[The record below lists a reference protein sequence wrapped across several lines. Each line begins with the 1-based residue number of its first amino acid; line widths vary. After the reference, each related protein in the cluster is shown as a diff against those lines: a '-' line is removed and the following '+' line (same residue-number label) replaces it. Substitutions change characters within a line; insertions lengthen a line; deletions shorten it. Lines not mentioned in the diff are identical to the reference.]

1 MIGKSSGHEKGDIMD
16 IQNVPFT
23 VTDWSELQQAEYKGE
38 TGTSFWRIFEQGNIR
53 VRIVEYSPG
62 FRSDHWCERGHVL
75 LVLEGEL
82 TVELKDGQI
91 FRLSPGT
98 SFQAAVD
105 DVNPHLAHTD
115 KGAKVFIV
123 D

>member
-1 MIGKSSGHEKGDIMD
+1 MD
-16 IQNVPFT
+16 IGNVSFV
-23 VTDWSELQQAEYKGE
+23 VTRWSDVTSIEYKGE
-38 TGTSFWRIFEQGNIR
+38 TGTSYWRVFEQGNIR

-62 FRSDHWCERGHVL
+62 FRSDHWCPRGHVL

-82 TVELKDGQI
+82 TIELKDGQTY
-91 FRLSPGT
+91 RMPPGT
-98 SFQAAVD
+98 SFQVGD
-105 DVNPHLAHTD
+105 DDTNPHLAYTD